1 MPDER
6 KILDQLVSLTK
17 KQIERPQITTPMGTD
32 EAAAVEE
39 EQRRLAALR
48 NPPRKY

>member
-1 MPDER
+1 MANER
-6 KILDQLVSLTK
+6 DLLNKLVALTK
-17 KQIERPQITTPMGTD
+17 KQIERPEVMTPMGTD
-32 EAAAVEE
+32 EAAAAEE

>member
-17 KQIERPQITTPMGTD
+17 KQMERPAVVTPMGTD
-32 EAAAVEE
+32 EAAAAEE

>member
-1 MPDER
+1 MVNER
-6 KILDQLVSLTK
+6 DLLNKLVSATK

-32 EAAAVEE
+32 EAAAAEE
-39 EQRRLAALR
+39 EQRRLDALR

>member
-6 KILDQLVSLTK
+6 KILDQLVALTK
-17 KQIERPQITTPMGTD
+17 KQIERPEVMTPMGTD
-32 EAAAVEE
+32 EAAAAEE

>member
-1 MPDER
+1 MANER
-6 KILDQLVSLTK
+6 DLLNKLVVATKAQL
-17 KQIERPQITTPMGTD
+17 ERPVATMPMGTD
-32 EAAAVEE
+32 EAAAAEE